1 MPKLYT
7 AQEVAEILHL
17 SADHTRKEMRAGRLP
32 AVKIG
37 RKWYLPEMRLNELI
51 GVTNDETIA
60 R

>member
-51 GVTNDETIA
+51 GVINDETIA

>member
-7 AQEVAEILHL
+7 AQEVAGMLHL
-17 SADHTRKEMRAGRLP
+17 SVDHTRREMRSGRLP

-37 RKWYLPEMRLNELI
+37 RKWYLPEARLNELI
-51 GVTNDETIA
+51 GVSEDETVT

>member
-7 AQEVAEILHL
+7 AQEVAEMLHL
-17 SADHTRKEMRAGRLP
+17 SVDHTRKEMRAGRLP

-37 RKWYLPEMRLNELI
+37 HKWYLSEARLNELI
-51 GVTNDETIA
+51 GVSEDETVT

>member
-32 AVKIG
+32 AVKIC

-51 GVTNDETIA
+51 GVINDETIA

>member
-7 AQEVAEILHL
+7 AQEVAEMLHL
-17 SADHTRKEMRAGRLP
+17 SVDHARKEMRAGRLP

-37 RKWYLPEMRLNELI
+37 RKWYLPEARLNELI
-51 GVTNDETIA
+51 GVSEDETVT

>member
-7 AQEVAEILHL
+7 VTEVAEILHL
-17 SADHTRKEMRAGRLP
+17 SVDHTRREMRTGHLP

-37 RKWYLPEMRLNELI
+37 RKWYLPEARLNELI
-51 GVTNDETIA
+51 EVGANEAVT

>member
-17 SADHTRKEMRAGRLP
+17 SVDHTRREMRAGRLP

-37 RKWYLPEMRLNELI
+37 RKWYLPEARLNELI
-51 GVTNDETIA
+51 GVSTDEPVT

>member
-7 AQEVAEILHL
+7 AQEVATMLHL
-17 SADHTRKEMRAGRLP
+17 SIDHTRKEMREGRLP

-37 RKWYLPEMRLNELI
+37 RKWYMPEARLNDLI
-51 GVTNDETIA
+51 EVSGNEAVT

>member
-7 AQEVAEILHL
+7 AQEVAEMLHL
-17 SADHTRKEMRAGRLP
+17 SVDHTRKEMRSGRLP

-37 RKWYLPEMRLNELI
+37 RKWYLPEVRLNELI
-51 GVTNDETIA
+51 EVGANEAVT

>member
-7 AQEVAEILHL
+7 AQEVAKMLHL

-37 RKWYLPEMRLNELI
+37 RKWYMPEIRLNELI
-51 GVTNDETIA
+51 GVSEDETVT

>member
-7 AQEVAEILHL
+7 AQEVAKMLHL
-17 SADHTRKEMRAGRLP
+17 SVDHTRKEMRSGRLP

-37 RKWYLPEMRLNELI
+37 RKWYLPEVRLNELI
-51 GVTNDETIA
+51 GVSTDEAVT

>member
-7 AQEVAEILHL
+7 VPEVAEMLHL
-17 SADHTRKEMRAGRLP
+17 SVDHTRREMRSGRLP

-37 RKWYLPEMRLNELI
+37 RKWYLPEARFNELI
-51 GVTNDETIA
+51 GVSGHEAVT

>member
-7 AQEVAEILHL
+7 AQEVAGMLHL
-17 SADHTRKEMRAGRLP
+17 SVDHTRREMRAGRLP

-37 RKWYLPEMRLNELI
+37 RKWYLPEARLNELI
-51 GVTNDETIA
+51 GASGHEAIT

>member
-17 SADHTRKEMRAGRLP
+17 SADHTRREMRAGRLP

-37 RKWYLPEMRLNELI
+37 RKWYLPAARLNELI
-51 GVTNDETIA
+51 GVSTDEAVT